1 MKNIAEP
8 TEISEQILDEW
19 YYIFALKS
27 LFADIPPATLS
38 HIENYFSENAI
49 KKFDTFS

>member
-27 LFADIPPATLS
+27 LSTDISPVLLS
-38 HIENYFSENAI
+38 QIENYFSENAI